1 MSACTPCCFSA
12 GSLAMAAWEGSVVSG
27 QWSVVSG
34 QWSVC
39 QWSVVSGQWSVVR
52 VRVRVRVSGQ
62 GQGEGEGEGERSHG
76 SSRLHHRSEA
86 ARLRRAQPTERG
98 AQEVERH
105 LGLGLG

>member
-1 MSACTPCCFSA
+1 M
-12 GSLAMAAWEGSVVSG
+12 SVVSG
-27 QWSVVSG
+27 QCDSG
-34 QWSVC
+34 QWSV
-39 QWSVVSGQWSVVR
+39 

-105 LGLGLG
+105 LGLGLGLGLGRVR